1 MGDIPVYA
9 GHAPFLP
16 MGAAVSFPPPP
27 PEAAPPPPILISNS
41 TAPASNAQPDTSK
54 MKPCA
59 VCRLRR
65 VKCEREPGEVECKKC
80 KERGLEC
87 RPAPTKGKGHFRE
100 GKRLKMA
107 KEMYGTKD
115 DLAPPSTG
123 SSPAYTLQTP
133 IALQTLSSASFSGH
147 STAPSPAYFN
157 STVSFESANT
167 RLGTIELKSSVM
179 SSFLDSFFK
188 FKSITTFD
196 GDINFQLTFDQ
207 AGRRVDQLSE
217 PNQVLCG
224 ALLALGARCSDH
236 PTLVGLSSSCIVDLT
251 DATLQDVD
259 LRSYGRMR
267 GGAVAD
273 LTEQALQMADEKGVL
288 RMTSPE
294 SVVAL
299 MLLEGLIGLD
309 GDGFRQSSGY
319 RSAYK
324 EQIRQLLAQSA
335 HDKSKRTIEGTIL
348 SWTAYVRDSLVSA
361 FSGIT
366 PTFSDDDAWLLR
378 GQEDPP
384 PPLAELLLR
393 PPLTESPE
401 ANYWPL
407 IGSFTHHISDLARET
422 PARLSGPRAMK
433 APQVD
438 EAFVRDF
445 VKRTEIALEAIPL
458 LLDRAGKMNGSSRV
472 MQDAYALV
480 RTLRLGAC
488 SLALVLQTKMEAR
501 LSRRP
506 FGAVLVSLG
515 GYPNLSSGADEAYWA
530 RLVELNKEVEALFY
544 KAAREVVAILEDAL
558 SSGLSLGTHRW
569 LDSRSAEVLFTR
581 LPLWV
586 GAILRGPP
594 GVAPEL
600 SSYQLDSKI
609 SDLSWFLR
617 AMRSAGWSSERLVE
631 SYDWVASE
639 LAKLEALRNQQQYTL
654 PPPTFN
660 PSPQLDPAG
669 AFPSASTA
677 GELDLDALLGFAPP
691 PLDTMSAS
699 SAPFVAPNAPA
710 GAFALHPAPPPDPP
724 ALPPLSTTDL
734 DTLLG
739 TLGAEFLS
747 PSSNQLLPSPP
758 NQPLAAH
765 FSPSPTSASSTS
777 GSGGSAAGGPVAF
790 SPAQGLQADFPDL
803 AAQFPD
809 LF

>member
-1 MGDIPVYA
+1 MGDIPVCA

-27 PEAAPPPPILISNS
+27 PEAAPPPPVLSSSNS

-54 MKPCA
+54 MKSCA

-65 VKCEREPGEVECKKC
+65 VKCEREPEEVDCIKC

-87 RPAPTKGKGHFRE
+87 RPAPTKGKVQFRE
-100 GKRLKMA
+100 GKRVKMA
-107 KEMYGTKD
+107 K
-115 DLAPPSTG
+115 APPSTAT
-123 SSPAYTLQTP
+123 SPAYTIQTP
-133 IALQTLSSASFSGH
+133 AALQTLSSTSFSGH

-188 FKSITTFD
+188 FKSVTTFD
-196 GDINFQLTFDQ
+196 GDINFQLTFDR

-236 PTLVGLSSSCIVDLT
+236 PALVGPSSPRIVDLT
-251 DATLQDVD
+251 DATRQDVD
-259 LRSYGRMR
+259 LRPYGRMR
-267 GGAVAD
+267 GGAVAE
-273 LTEQALQMADEKGVL
+273 LTGQALQMADEKGVL
-288 RMTSPE
+288 RMTTPE
-294 SVVAL
+294 SVAAL
-299 MLLEGLIGLD
+299 MLLEGLIKLD
-309 GDGFRQSSGY
+309 EEGFKQSTGY
-319 RSAYK
+319 ASAYK
-324 EQIRQLLAQSA
+324 GQIRQLLAQSA

-361 FSGIT
+361 FTGIT
-366 PTFSDDDAWLLR
+366 PTFSSDDAWLLR

-384 PPLAELLLR
+384 PPLSEILLR
-393 PPLTESPE
+393 PLTDSPE

-438 EAFVRDF
+438 EAFVKDF
-445 VKRTEIALEAIPL
+445 VRRTDLALEAIPEML
-458 LLDRAGKMNGSSRV
+458 SRAGKMDGSSRV
-472 MQDAYALV
+472 VQDAYALV
-480 RTLRLGAC
+480 RTLRLSAC
-488 SLALVLQTKMEAR
+488 SLALVIQSKMEAR

-506 FGAVLVSLG
+506 SGAVLVPLG
-515 GYPNLSSGADEAYWA
+515 AYPKLSSGADEAYWD
-530 RLVELNKEVEALFY
+530 RMEELNKEVEGLFY
-544 KAAREVVAILEDAL
+544 KAAREVVAILADAL
-558 SSGLSLGTHRW
+558 TSGLSLGTHLW
-569 LDSRSAEVLFTR
+569 LDSRSAEILFTR

-600 SSYQLDSKI
+600 SVYQLDSKI

-639 LAKLEALRNQQQYTL
+639 LSKLETLRSQQQYTL
-654 PPPTFN
+654 PPPGFN
-660 PSPQLDPAG
+660 PSPPVDLAA
-669 AFPSASTA
+669 AFPPASTS
-677 GELDLDALLGFAPP
+677 GGLDLDALLGFAPP

-699 SAPFVAPNAPA
+699 SAPFIAPNAPA
-710 GAFALHPAPPPDPP
+710 GAFAPAPAPPSDGP
-724 ALPPLSTTDL
+724 ALAPLSTADL
-734 DTLLG
+734 DTLLRN
-739 TLGAEFLS
+739 LGAESIS
-747 PSSNQLLPSPP
+747 PASNQLFPSPP
-758 NQPLAAH
+758 NQPLSSQ
-765 FSPSPTSASSTS
+765 FSPSPTSTSSASGGSS
-777 GSGGSAAGGPVAF
+777 GSGASGPVAF
-790 SPAQGLQADFPDL
+790 SPTQGLQADFPDL